1 MIRRSDISPDNARVA
16 AKRPDENSPPPYPK
30 ALLHHAEKDLG
41 KEKRK
46 YIFHRITKH
55 FRQRIA
61 EFRFTDTMQIPLIQM
76 LNLHLHYRKRH
87 EQRFRDRRFLSTGT
101 GNQIRSTSKSLRVHI
116 YNGVLI
122 IIWNGMQDNPTRFTQ
137 HITEIWKTKLQH
149 FPSQPCFIE

>member
-16 AKRPDENSPPPYPK
+16 VKRPDENSPPPYPK
-30 ALLHHAEKDLG
+30 ALTIVSTRTNTEKARIRLRLLHHAEKDLG

-76 LNLHLHYRKRH
+76 LNLHLHYRK
-87 EQRFRDRRFLSTGT
+87 EA
-101 GNQIRSTSKSLRVHI
+101 
-116 YNGVLI
+116 
-122 IIWNGMQDNPTRFTQ
+122 
-137 HITEIWKTKLQH
+137 
-149 FPSQPCFIE
+149 